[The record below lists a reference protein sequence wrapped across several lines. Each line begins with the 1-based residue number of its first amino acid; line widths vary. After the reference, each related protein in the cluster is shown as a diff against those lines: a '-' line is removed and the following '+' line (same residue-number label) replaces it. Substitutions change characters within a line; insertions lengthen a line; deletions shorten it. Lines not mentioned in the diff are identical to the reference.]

1 MLVENISDLA
11 INKYLEQ
18 AFKMLISYSRF
29 ICYELKQTVWAIV
42 FSVNNA
48 LDSFL
53 GMPVCIA
60 ASDRKVIF

>member
-29 ICYELKQTVWAIV
+29 ICYELKQTV
-42 FSVNNA
+42 
-48 LDSFL
+48 
-53 GMPVCIA
+53 
-60 ASDRKVIF
+60 